1 MVAIRMMRTGK
12 KHRPFF
18 RIVVQKSRG
27 KNDGIYIESLGTFDP
42 LAKKDE
48 IRLKLDR
55 FRMWRSRGAQ
65 ASETVR
71 TLFKKAEKAEKA
83 STAS

>member
-12 KHRPFF
+12 KHRPSY

-27 KNDGIYIESLGTFDP
+27 KNNGIYIESLGTFDP

-48 IRLKLDR
+48 LRLKLDR
-55 FRMWRSRGAQ
+55 FKMWRSRGAQ
-65 ASETVR
+65 ASATVR
-71 TLFKKAEKAEKA
+71 SLFKKAEKA

>member
-12 KHRPFF
+12 KNRPFY

-42 LAKKDE
+42 LAKDG

-55 FRMWRSRGAQ
+55 FKMWRARGAQ
-65 ASETVR
+65 ASDTVR
-71 TLFKKAEKAEKA
+71 SLFKKAEKA
-83 STAS
+83 STAA